1 MKIIRAGCPDGNTSF
16 SRELKN
22 QSPLDKHKKVSAV
35 ALYKNHLHYISSDI
49 NKYIEKGTA

>member
-16 SRELKN
+16 SRDLKN